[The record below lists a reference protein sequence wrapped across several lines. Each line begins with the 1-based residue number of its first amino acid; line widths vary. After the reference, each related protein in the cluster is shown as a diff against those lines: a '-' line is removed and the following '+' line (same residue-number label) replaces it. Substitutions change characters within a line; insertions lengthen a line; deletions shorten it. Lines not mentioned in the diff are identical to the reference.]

1 MRSEE
6 PSDITRARDLLK
18 KSEKSQEYTEQVRYF
33 EAAVDL
39 LTTQDGSPFEHLAAT
54 IKKTHIDKLIKDT
67 PPPLLDIIKGLFDKQ
82 PAQWFREKF
91 HPEDVY
97 KAHMLLRAL
106 DAAL

>member
-18 KSEKSQEYTEQVRYF
+18 KSEKSQEYTERVRYF

-67 PPPLLDIIKGLFDKQ
+67 PPRYSTSSRGRSTNNLPSGSGKSLTRKMCTRPICCFG
-82 PAQWFREKF
+82 
-91 HPEDVY
+91 H
-97 KAHMLLRAL
+97 
-106 DAAL
+106 